1 MMWAVGL
8 CLTGCSTD
16 VEQAQLA
23 DPATYTAP
31 TLDPV
36 ADIMVNADNNK
47 ETVVFTC
54 SPVSFGQPVEINY
67 RVMLTRSG
75 HDTIQHDTIQLATSQ
90 TPNISVMK
98 TDINGAAIN
107 LLGVEANDT
116 ATLRAY
122 VVAYVGNTT
131 LCTPPSNCVD
141 FIIQTY
147 KAALRNYY
155 LCGYFVL
162 GTTEKNWQ
170 ADKAVSIWETDGG
183 TNIYEGMYM
192 LTSDETNTPGDAGFK
207 VLVVQEWKGDMGY
220 DAFKTR
226 GKAFR
231 KSNDGNLVLDP
242 GIWQLSVNIGTMA
255 IDAKKINKVEIVGDW
270 GNNSVEMNY
279 NPETNT
285 WESAIPV
292 ESAAFKVILIDDA
305 DTKTELGNGVKNAE
319 NMEGIDETAAY
330 ELEQGG
336 GNITTMPAGAHY
348 VVLYADRTPY
358 VIAYKL
364 PKITE

>member
-36 ADIMVNADNNK
+36 ADIMVNADNDK

-107 LLGVEANDT
+107 RLGVEANES
-116 ATLRAY
+116 AELCAY

-131 LCTPPSNCVD
+131 LCTPKSNCVD
-141 FIIQTY
+141 FTIQTY
-147 KAALRNYY
+147 KAPLRSYY

-162 GTTEKNWQ
+162 GTTEDNWKV
-170 ADKAVSIWETDGG
+170 DKAVSIWETDGG

-192 LTSDETNTPGDAGFK
+192 LTSDEVNTPGKAGFK
-207 VLVVQEWKGDMGY
+207 VLVQRAWDGGEMGY
-220 DAFKTR
+220 DAFKTH
-226 GKAFR
+226 GSAF
-231 KSNDGNLVLDP
+231 SASGDGNLELNR

-270 GNNSVEMNY
+270 GNWEENPVEMNY

-285 WESAIPV
+285 WTSAIPV
-292 ESAAFKVILIDDA
+292 ESAEFKVLLIDDA
-305 DTKTELGNGVKNAE
+305 GKTWLGDGTKNAE
-319 NMEGIDETAAY
+319 NMEGIKQKSAY
-330 ELEQGG
+330 EIKDG

-358 VIAYKL
+358 VIAYEPAK
-364 PKITE
+364 

>member
-36 ADIMVNADNNK
+36 ADIMVNADNDK

-67 RVMLTRSG
+67 RVMLTRTESG
-75 HDTIQHDTIQLATSQ
+75 YDTVQLATSQ
-90 TPNISVMK
+90 SPNISVMK

-107 LLGVEANDT
+107 LLDVTANES
-116 ATLRAY
+116 AELCAY

-141 FIIQTY
+141 FTIQTY
-147 KAALRNYY
+147 KAPLRIYY
-155 LCGYFVL
+155 LCGYFN
-162 GTTEKNWQ
+162 GWTPASAPT
-170 ADKAVSIWETDGG
+170 IWETGGG

-192 LTSDETNTPGDAGFK
+192 LTSDEGNTPGDAGFK
-207 VLVVQEWKGDMGY
+207 VLVQQAWGGDMGY
-220 DAFKTR
+220 DAFPTR
-226 GKAFR
+226 GSAFR
-231 KSNDGNLVLDP
+231 SSSDGNLVLDP

-255 IDAKKINKVEIVGDW
+255 IEATTVSQVDIMGDW
-270 GNNSVEMNY
+270 DGWAAPVVMNY
-279 NPETNT
+279 DPATNV
-285 WESAIPV
+285 WKSATPV
-292 ESAAFKVILIDDA
+292 TAAEFKVRLNNAWDINYGTG
-305 DTKTELGNGVKNAE
+305 TKPAE

-348 VVLYADRTPY
+348 VVLHADRTPY
-358 VIAYKL
+358 VIAYE
-364 PKITE
+364 PAQ